1 MKIGDVVTVRVTG
14 RRARIVDERG
24 SGFYAI
30 EYLDNVTFRD
40 WERRV
45 HDRRT
50 LMRHTRRS
58 RPVRRDEIRARAS
71 AASTAGRNVT
81 LSRYL
86 PDPVSDPMDRERA
99 SLDEAGIYRASDL
112 EAAE

>member
-30 EYLDNVTFRD
+30 EYL
-40 WERRV
+40 
-45 HDRRT
+45 
-50 LMRHTRRS
+50 
-58 RPVRRDEIRARAS
+58 
-71 AASTAGRNVT
+71 
-81 LSRYL
+81 
-86 PDPVSDPMDRERA
+86 PDPMSDPMDRERA
-99 SLDEAGIYRASDL
+99 PLDEAGIYRAGDL